1 MRNIISVC
9 MVLFIVFAV
18 VPNLYGG
25 PAEQQINSR
34 IHELQQ
40 RIDDGAKTGSLT
52 PAESKNLQM
61 RLDRIREQVEKA
73 QTKRYGLSE
82 GEVKSIN
89 HRLDILSKDT
99 YREKRDM
106 QTTHTADQIT
116 HRINEMQKRI
126 DNGYRDGSLTG
137 SESKS
142 LQAKLDNIQSHFERA
157 QKGTL
162 SEQDIRAINHKLDLL
177 NKDIYKERQDRQR
190 AR

>member
-1 MRNIISVC
+1 MRKIISVC
-9 MVLFIVFAV
+9 VVLFIVFAV
-18 VPNLYGG
+18 VPSLYGG

-34 IHELQQ
+34 IHELQR
-40 RIDDGAKTGSLT
+40 RIDDGAKTGALT

-61 RLDRIREQVEKA
+61 RLDKIREQVEKA

-89 HRLDILSKDT
+89 NRLDILSKDT

-162 SEQDIRAINHKLDLL
+162 SEQDIRAINRKLDLL
-177 NKDIYKERQDRQR
+177 SKDIYKERQDRQR
-190 AR
+190 DR